1 MNDLNDYKCLHSK
14 SRVSSKKANRLKWLP
29 GHTWEITRSFFNYP
43 LLLPAPFLWITRS
56 FYPLPAPNRYSLQI
70 DIWLIITFVK
80 RTYIVQ

>member
-1 MNDLNDYKCLHSK
+1 MIWTIINACTVNLERRLRESK
-14 SRVSSKKANRLKWLP
+14 QAQVIAGAPGKWPAPFL
-29 GHTWEITRSFFNYP
+29 ITRSFYP
-43 LLLPAPFLWITRS
+43 LLFLITRS